1 MASSSRKML
10 IATIGTV
17 QEDIIVRAPSSDT
30 RVCVSPFCFPFAFIS
45 LLFKYFRNFIQLTA
59 VESFYMDVMKS
70 WQAMGWESSQML
82 SGQKILKLGNVIL
95 MK

>member
-1 MASSSRKML
+1 VASSSRKML

-30 RVCVSPFCFPFAFIS
+30 RARVSPFCFPFAFIS

-70 WQAMGWESSQML
+70 WQAMGWESSLML
-82 SGQKILKLGNVIL
+82 SGQRILKLGNVIL

>member
-1 MASSSRKML
+1 
-10 IATIGTV
+10 V
-17 QEDIIVRAPSSDT
+17 C
-30 RVCVSPFCFPFAFIS
+30 VCVSPFCFPFAFIS

-70 WQAMGWESSQML
+70 WQAMGWESSLML
-82 SGQKILKLGNVIL
+82 SGQRILKLGKVIL